1 MTFVSNEVAQKYPEH
16 TKAFIRAVL
25 KASAYV
31 QALPEDSAKL
41 QIENGQMSG
50 DVESNGYLLRTY
62 NYTPSVNLA
71 GKTVENT
78 IDQLVDMGVM
88 QNVKDKDSFV
98 KNHFISFDGVPDS
111 YVYNADGTYTETF
124 VNSL

>member
-1 MTFVSNEVAQKYPEH
+1 MTFVSNDVAQKYPEH

-31 QALPEDSAKL
+31 QANPEDSAKL

-50 DVESNGYLLRTY
+50 DVEANGYLLRTY

-88 QNVKDKDSFV
+88 QNVKDKEGFV

-111 YVYNADGTYTETF
+111 YVYNSDGTYSETY
-124 VNSL
+124 VSKL

>member
-1 MTFVSNEVAQKYPEH
+1 MTFVSNDVAQKYPEH

-31 QALPEDSAKL
+31 QANPEDSAKL

-50 DVESNGYLLRTY
+50 DVEANGYLLRTY

-88 QNVKDKDSFV
+88 QNIKDKAAFV

-111 YVYNADGTYTETF
+111 YVYNSDGTYSETY
-124 VNSL
+124 VSKL